1 MIPHI
6 TALPVLKLIGVT
18 KMDFLNRAERYAEAR
33 GDELWFK
40 NLYTHYRQYNG
51 VTDSVWKTLS
61 YLYSNETADLLEYQ

>member
-1 MIPHI
+1 MIHHI
-6 TALPVLKLIGVT
+6 TALLVPRLIGVT
-18 KMDFLNRAERYAEAR
+18 KMDFLKRAERYAEAR

-40 NLYTHYRQYNG
+40 NVYTHFRQYNG